1 LESARPLGWQGDVLV
16 LAVDPAHRGL
26 IEHRDNRAPLVAALG
41 EVYGRPLEVR
51 CVDLDSTTPAPTP
64 KAAAPPGNPKPAQAQ
79 AEQPPGDPKPAQA
92 PADIPP
98 PPAGAAPAA
107 RKHPAELS
115 PEARNTMLWLDAEI
129 VNPPSRGP

>member
-1 LESARPLGWQGDVLV
+1 
-16 LAVDPAHRGL
+16 L

-51 CVDLDSTTPAPTP
+51 CVDADPSAPKAEVPAPAAERVVQNVQNVQNVPPVPSST
-64 KAAAPPGNPKPAQAQ
+64 AAPEPLVD
-79 AEQPPGDPKPAQA
+79 EE
-92 PADIPP
+92 PP
-98 PPAGAAPAA
+98 PPAGAAPVA

-129 VNPPSRGP
+129 VNPPSRGPA